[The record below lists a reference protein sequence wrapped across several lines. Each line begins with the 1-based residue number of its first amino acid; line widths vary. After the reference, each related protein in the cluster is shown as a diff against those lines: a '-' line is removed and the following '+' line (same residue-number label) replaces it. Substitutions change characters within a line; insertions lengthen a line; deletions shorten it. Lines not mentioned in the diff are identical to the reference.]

1 MSENVSLL
9 LGAGISIPAGLPS
22 TGEITKELFENKTVF
37 LNPILEKD
45 DELVLR
51 FLKLIYRKIK
61 GFYKNKTINYE
72 DIYYVTTQIKD
83 YLIEYENP
91 IVADFTEDIIDELAQ
106 FYYQNYSTGKEKL
119 ENKLPQ
125 IASMAGK
132 YINDVTTQL
141 LRNDK
146 IKTNHL
152 SFIEEI
158 VADKSVENL
167 NIFTLNHD
175 VVIER
180 YLKDNKIDYYD
191 GFIYEKVNS
200 LKDYDIRLWQAD
212 FINATQN
219 IRLLKL
225 HGSIDWYKIKTEDF
239 NLYQRYFFAQIG
251 DISKLKYFSGDTSP
265 LILTGR
271 FNKILEYNRSIYV
284 DLHYNFYRILPTTN
298 ILLISGYSFNDKG
311 INSWLIDWMYAVEEH
326 RIVLIHP
333 RPDKCIMNARFGIRH
348 HWSIWEKENKIK
360 LIAISIENFAWGK
373 YSKII
378 SSRK

>member
-1 MSENVSLL
+1 MLKNVSLL
-9 LGAGISIPAGLPS
+9 LGAGVSIPAGLPS
-22 TGEITKELFENKTVF
+22 TGEITKELFEGKSDSLKT
-37 LNPILEKD
+37 IIKKD

-51 FLKLIYRKIK
+51 FLKLIYRKIDE
-61 GFYKNKTINYE
+61 FYENKTINYE
-72 DIYYVTTQIKD
+72 DLYYITTQIKD
-83 YLIEYENP
+83 YLVEYENP
-91 IVADFTEDIIDELAQ
+91 IVANFTEDIIAELSQ
-106 FYYQNYSTGKEKL
+106 FYYLKNSSKNANL
-119 ENKLPQ
+119 ENKLSKV
-125 IASMAGK
+125 ASMAGN

-141 LRNDK
+141 LRNDM

-152 SFIEEI
+152 SFIEGI

-167 NIFTLNHD
+167 TIFTLNHD
-175 VVIER
+175 IIIER

-191 GFIYEKVNS
+191 GFIYDK
-200 LKDYDIRLWQAD
+200 LKSKNGDIRLWQAD
-212 FINATQN
+212 FINATQK

-239 NLYQRYFFAQIG
+239 NFYQKYSFAQIG
-251 DISKLKYFSGDTSP
+251 NLSKLKDFSGDKRP

-326 RIVLIHP
+326 KIVLIHP
-333 RPDKCIMNARFGIRH
+333 RPDKCIMNARFGIKH
-348 HWSIWEKENKIK
+348 HWRIWQKENKVKI
-360 LIAISIENFAWGK
+360 ISIFIEEFTWKK

-378 SSRK
+378 SS